1 MMKKLLIIFFFAPF
15 MGCQMAN
22 QQEGYKLKGNLEG
35 ASDQWVYLQDR
46 ISGQM
51 VTIDS
56 AFIEQQS
63 FTMTGMQE
71 NPEMFYL
78 SFEEI
83 AGRFPL
89 FLENADI
96 TITINAEE
104 PSDFNVEGSSSHDIY
119 TESNKLRE
127 PYNEKL
133 RALQQEMIS
142 AEVTG
147 DDDLMKELNQ
157 KVIDTEQQLR
167 KETEGFLANHSNK
180 SVGAFIAM
188 RTLTHGLDY
197 EEMKEVLNIFDPSLA
212 GTRYYDDLSERVDK
226 LEKVAVGNPAV
237 DFTSVT
243 PEGEQLSLS
252 DFRGK
257 YVLINFWASWCPYCR
272 EENPHLVNTYNALQT
287 DNFEILSVS
296 LDREKQAWEKGIAED
311 KMPWPQVSDLKGWN
325 NDAADLYVIRSIP
338 QNVLISPDG
347 TIIDRN
353 LDHVELETR
362 LQQLLENPA

>member
-1 MMKKLLIIFFFAPF
+1 MMKKLWIFFFLASF
-15 MGCQMAN
+15 MACQMGN
-22 QQEGYKLKGNLEG
+22 QQEGYTLKGNLEG

-56 AFIEQQS
+56 SFIEEQT
-63 FTMTGMQE
+63 FTINGLQE

-83 AGRFPL
+83 PGRFPV
-89 FLENADI
+89 FLENAEI
-96 TITINAEE
+96 TITFNAED
-104 PSDFNVEGSSSHDIY
+104 PSDYNIEGSSSHDIY
-119 TESNKLRE
+119 TESNKIRE
-127 PYNEKL
+127 PYNERL
-133 RALQQEMIS
+133 RAIQQEMIA
-142 AEVTG
+142 AEVTR
-147 DDDLMKELNQ
+147 DDELMAELNQ
-157 KVIDTEQQLR
+157 KAIATERELR
-167 KETEGFLANHSNK
+167 KETEAFLANHSNQ
-180 SVGAFIAM
+180 SAGAFIAM

-243 PEGEQLSLS
+243 PSGEELSLS

-272 EENPHLVNTYNALQT
+272 EENPHLVNTYNTLPT

-296 LDREKQAWEKGIAED
+296 LDREKDAWEKGIED
-311 KMPWPQVSDLKGWN
+311 DQMPWPQVSDLKGWN

-353 LDHVELETR
+353 LGHVELEAR
-362 LQQLLENPA
+362 LRQLLEKPA